1 MDPFTALNRTPSLVL
16 LAQGASKNNSNNN
29 QVYIHTRLNVFAVL
43 KFVKKEDSLLTNL
56 TLLIGIIRNKEKS
69 KRDKYFILFT
79 D

>member
-1 MDPFTALNRTPSLVL
+1 M
-16 LAQGASKNNSNNN
+16 
-29 QVYIHTRLNVFAVL
+29 FAVL